1 MNMQPSL
8 AGIVPHKS
16 NKKRKRHLERE
27 DSLFLFKQNYRKIQ
41 ILKGGIS
48 LKKSIQIAGAFIGV
62 IVGAGFA
69 SGQEILQ
76 FFTGFGWMGIAGAVL
91 ATFFFA
97 FLGMNL
103 TQLGSRLQTD
113 SHKDVIYHICG
124 KYLGMAVDFIITFF
138 LFGVAVVMLAGSG
151 SIFEEQFGIPSM
163 AGNIIMAVL
172 TILTVCLNIQKV
184 ISIISLVTPFLLLL
198 VVIISVYALSTMGLD
213 FPEVQKLAE
222 SQTPAASNWFMGGLL
237 YVSYNIAAGAAM
249 LAVMG
254 GTTKD
259 EKQAGMGGIL
269 GGVGLGVL
277 ILLINVAMLVK
288 MDVVEGSPMPILA
301 LANEISPAFGL
312 LMFAVLLGMIYNT
325 AVGMLYAFTAR
336 IVKRENPKFNIFVV
350 LFGAAAFGA
359 SFIGFI
365 TLVGTVYP
373 LMGYLGF
380 TLIAAIVFAWF
391 RGKRKAVGSMANGV
405 PLKQ

>member
-1 MNMQPSL
+1 M
-8 AGIVPHKS
+8 
-16 NKKRKRHLERE
+16 
-27 DSLFLFKQNYRKIQ
+27 
-41 ILKGGIS
+41 
-48 LKKSIQIAGAFIGV
+48 KKSLQIAGAFIGV

-76 FFTGFGWMGIAGAVL
+76 FFTSFGWLGVAGAIIATVL
-91 ATFFFA
+91 FA

-124 KYLGMAVDFIITFF
+124 RYLGVVVDFIITFF
-138 LFGVAVVMLAGSG
+138 LFGVTVVMLAGSG
-151 SIFEEQFGIPSM
+151 SIFEEQFGIPSI

-172 TILTVCLNIQKV
+172 TILTVTLNIQRL
-184 ISIISLVTPFLLLL
+184 ISIIGLVTPFLLLM
-198 VVIISVYALSTMGLD
+198 VIIIAAYSIFTMGID
-213 FPEVQKLAE
+213 FTEVQKMTE
-222 SQTPAASNWFMGGLL
+222 KQTPAASNWFMGAIL

-259 EKQAGMGGIL
+259 EKQAGL
-269 GGVGLGVL
+269 GGVLGGIGLGVL
-277 ILLINVAMLVK
+277 ILLINLGMLMK
-288 MDVVEGSPMPILA
+288 MDVIAGTDMPILTI
-301 LANEISPAFGL
+301 ANEISPLFGI
-312 LMFAVLLGMIYNT
+312 LMFIVLLGMIYNT
-325 AVGMLYAFTAR
+325 AVGMLYAFSAR
-336 IVKRENPKFNIFVV
+336 IVKRDHPKFNLFVV

-380 TLIAAIVFAWF
+380 TLIAAIIFSWF
-391 RGKRKAVGSMANGV
+391 RGKQKAKSTNTVVSV
-405 PLKQ
+405 D

>member
-1 MNMQPSL
+1 M
-8 AGIVPHKS
+8 
-16 NKKRKRHLERE
+16 
-27 DSLFLFKQNYRKIQ
+27 
-41 ILKGGIS
+41 
-48 LKKSIQIAGAFIGV
+48 KKSIQIAGAFIGV

-76 FFTGFGWMGIAGAVL
+76 FFTGFGWMGIAGGVL

-163 AGNIIMAVL
+163 AGNIIMAVV

-184 ISIISLVTPFLLLL
+184 ISIISLVTPFLLLM

-213 FPEVQKLAE
+213 FSEVQKLAE

-254 GTTKD
+254 GTTKN
-259 EKQAGMGGIL
+259 EKQAGLGGIL

-336 IVKRENPKFNIFVV
+336 VVKRENPKFNVFVV

-380 TLIAAIVFAWF
+380 TLITAIVFAWV
-391 RGKRKAVGSMANGV
+391 RGKRKAVGSIGNGV
-405 PLKQ
+405 ALKQ

>member
-1 MNMQPSL
+1 M
-8 AGIVPHKS
+8 
-16 NKKRKRHLERE
+16 
-27 DSLFLFKQNYRKIQ
+27 
-41 ILKGGIS
+41 
-48 LKKSIQIAGAFIGV
+48 KKSLQIAGAFIGV

-76 FFTGFGWMGIAGAVL
+76 FFTSFGWLGVAGAIIATVL
-91 ATFFFA
+91 FA

-124 KYLGMAVDFIITFF
+124 RYLGVAVDFIITFF
-138 LFGVAVVMLAGSG
+138 LFGVTVVMLAGSG
-151 SIFEEQFGIPSM
+151 SIFEEQFGIPSI

-172 TILTVCLNIQKV
+172 TILTVTLNVQRL
-184 ISIISLVTPFLLLL
+184 ISIIGLVTPFLLIM
-198 VVIISVYALSTMGLD
+198 VIIIAAYSIFTMGID
-213 FPEVQKLAE
+213 FSEVQKLTE
-222 SQTPAASNWFMGGLL
+222 KQSPAASNWFMGAIL

-259 EKQAGMGGIL
+259 EKQAGL
-269 GGVGLGVL
+269 GGVLGGIGLGVL
-277 ILLINVAMLVK
+277 ILLINLGMLMK
-288 MDVVEGSPMPILA
+288 MDVIAGTDMPILTI
-301 LANEISPAFGL
+301 ANEISPIFGL
-312 LMFAVLLGMIYNT
+312 LMFVVLLGMIYNT
-325 AVGMLYAFTAR
+325 AVGMLYAFSAR
-336 IVKRENPKFNIFVV
+336 IVKRDHPKFNLFVV

-380 TLIAAIVFAWF
+380 TLIAAIIFSWF
-391 RGKRKAVGSMANGV
+391 RGKQKAKSTNTVISV
-405 PLKQ
+405 D

>member
-1 MNMQPSL
+1 M
-8 AGIVPHKS
+8 
-16 NKKRKRHLERE
+16 
-27 DSLFLFKQNYRKIQ
+27 
-41 ILKGGIS
+41 
-48 LKKSIQIAGAFIGV
+48 KKSLQIAGAFIGV

-76 FFTGFGWMGIAGAVL
+76 FFTSFGWLGVAGAIIATVL
-91 ATFFFA
+91 FA

-124 KYLGMAVDFIITFF
+124 RYLGVAVDFIITFF
-138 LFGVAVVMLAGSG
+138 LFGVTVVMLAGSG
-151 SIFEEQFGIPSM
+151 SIFEEQFGIPSI

-172 TILTVCLNIQKV
+172 TILTVTLNVQRL
-184 ISIISLVTPFLLLL
+184 ISIIGLVTPFLLIM
-198 VVIISVYALSTMGLD
+198 VIIIAAYSIFTMGID
-213 FPEVQKLAE
+213 FSEVQKLTE
-222 SQTPAASNWFMGGLL
+222 KQSPAASNWFMGAIL

-259 EKQAGMGGIL
+259 EKQAGLGGIL
-269 GGVGLGVL
+269 GGIGLGVL
-277 ILLINVAMLVK
+277 ILLINLGMLMK
-288 MDVVEGSPMPILA
+288 MDVIAGTDMPILTI
-301 LANEISPAFGL
+301 ANEISPIFGL
-312 LMFAVLLGMIYNT
+312 LMFVVLLGMIYNT
-325 AVGMLYAFTAR
+325 AVGMLYAFSAR
-336 IVKRENPKFNIFVV
+336 IVKRDHPKFNLFVV

-380 TLIAAIVFAWF
+380 TLIAAIIFSWF
-391 RGKRKAVGSMANGV
+391 RGKQKAKSTNTVISV
-405 PLKQ
+405 D

>member
-1 MNMQPSL
+1 M
-8 AGIVPHKS
+8 
-16 NKKRKRHLERE
+16 
-27 DSLFLFKQNYRKIQ
+27 
-41 ILKGGIS
+41 
-48 LKKSIQIAGAFIGV
+48 KKSIQIAGAFIGV

-76 FFTGFGWMGIAGAVL
+76 FFTGFGWMGIAGGVL

-184 ISIISLVTPFLLLL
+184 ISIISLVTPFLLLM

-254 GTTKD
+254 GTTKN
-259 EKQAGMGGIL
+259 EKQAGLGGIL

-312 LMFAVLLGMIYNT
+312 LMFVVLLGMIYNT

-336 IVKRENPKFNIFVV
+336 IVKRENPKFNVFVV

-380 TLIAAIVFAWF
+380 TLIAAIVFAWV
-391 RGKRKAVGSMANGV
+391 RGKRKAVGSIANGV
-405 PLKQ
+405 AFKQ

>member
-1 MNMQPSL
+1 M
-8 AGIVPHKS
+8 
-16 NKKRKRHLERE
+16 
-27 DSLFLFKQNYRKIQ
+27 
-41 ILKGGIS
+41 
-48 LKKSIQIAGAFIGV
+48 KKSIQIAGAFIGV

-76 FFTGFGWMGIAGAVL
+76 FFTSFGWMGIGGAIL
-91 ATFFFA
+91 GTIFFA

-124 KYLGMAVDFIITFF
+124 RYLGVAVDFIITFF
-138 LFGVAVVMLAGSG
+138 LFGVAAVMLAGSG

-163 AGNIIMAVL
+163 AGNVIMAIL

-184 ISIISLVTPFLLLL
+184 ISIISMVTPFLL
-198 VVIISVYALSTMGLD
+198 VMVIVIGGYALSTMGIN
-213 FPEVQKLAE
+213 FSEVQKLAE

-269 GGVGLGVL
+269 GGVGLGIL
-277 ILLINVAMLVK
+277 ILIINAAMLVK
-288 MDVVEGSPMPILA
+288 MDVVDGSEMPILA
-301 LANEISPAFGL
+301 LANEISPVFGL
-312 LMFAVLLGMIYNT
+312 LMFVVLLGMIYNT

-336 IVKRENPKFNIFVV
+336 IVKRENPKFNLFAV

-359 SFIGFI
+359 SFAGFI

-380 TLIAAIVFAWF
+380 TLIAAIVFAWL
-391 RGKRKAVGSMANGV
+391 RGKRKAVASMDNGV
-405 PLKQ
+405 DLKQ

>member
-1 MNMQPSL
+1 MNKQPSF
-8 AGIVPHKS
+8 AGIVSHKS

-76 FFTGFGWMGIAGAVL
+76 FFTGFGWMGIAGGVL

-184 ISIISLVTPFLLLL
+184 ISIISLVTPFLLLM

-336 IVKRENPKFNIFVV
+336 VVKRENPKYNVFVV

-380 TLIAAIVFAWF
+380 TLIAAIVFAWV
-391 RGKRKAVGSMANGV
+391 RGKRKAVGSIGSGV
-405 PLKQ
+405 VLKQ

>member
-1 MNMQPSL
+1 M
-8 AGIVPHKS
+8 
-16 NKKRKRHLERE
+16 
-27 DSLFLFKQNYRKIQ
+27 
-41 ILKGGIS
+41 
-48 LKKSIQIAGAFIGV
+48 KKSIQIAGAFIGV

-76 FFTGFGWMGIAGAVL
+76 FFTSFGWMGIGGAIL
-91 ATFFFA
+91 ATIFFA

-124 KYLGMAVDFIITFF
+124 RYLGIAVDFIITFF
-138 LFGVAVVMLAGSG
+138 LFGVAAVMLAGSG

-163 AGNIIMAVL
+163 AGNVIMAIL

-184 ISIISLVTPFLLLL
+184 ISIISLVTPFLL
-198 VVIISVYALSTMGLD
+198 VMVIVIGGYALSTMGIN
-213 FPEVQKLAE
+213 FSEVQKLAE

-269 GGVGLGVL
+269 GGAGLGIL
-277 ILLINVAMLVK
+277 ILIINAAMLVK
-288 MDVVEGSPMPILA
+288 MDVVDGSDMPILA
-301 LANEISPAFGL
+301 LANEISPVFGL
-312 LMFAVLLGMIYNT
+312 LMFVVLLGMIYNT

-336 IVKRENPKFNIFVV
+336 IVKRENPKFNLFAV

-359 SFIGFI
+359 SFAGFI
-365 TLVGTVYP
+365 MLVGTVYP

-380 TLIAAIVFAWF
+380 TLIAAIVFAWL
-391 RGKRKAVGSMANGV
+391 RGKRKAVVSMDNGV
-405 PLKQ
+405 ALKQ